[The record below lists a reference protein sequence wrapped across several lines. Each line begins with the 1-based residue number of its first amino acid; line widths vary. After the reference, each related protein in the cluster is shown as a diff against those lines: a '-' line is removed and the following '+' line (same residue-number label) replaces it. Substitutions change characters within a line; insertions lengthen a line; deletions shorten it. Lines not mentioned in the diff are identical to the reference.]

1 MAEPF
6 IGEIRMVG
14 FNFAPVGWE
23 LCAGQTLAISQY
35 TALFSLLGTNYGG
48 NGQTTF
54 NLPDLR
60 GRVAI
65 NQGQG
70 PGLSNYALGQSGGA
84 EFVSLLTSQLPSHN
98 HTVSVSNQP
107 GLQSDPT
114 SNILAVVNEPT
125 TRPPSPYPAY
135 SAASAATGTMAP
147 AAIGNTGGG
156 QGHNNI
162 QPFLTVNF
170 IIATQG
176 IFPSRQ

>member
-6 IGEIRMVG
+6 LGEIRMVG
-14 FNFAPVGWE
+14 FAFAPVGWE

-35 TALFSLLGTNYGG
+35 TALFALLGTSYGG

-54 NLPDLR
+54 ALPDLR
-60 GRVAI
+60 GRVPI
-65 NQGQG
+65 NQGQS
-70 PGLSNYALGQSGGA
+70 PGLSNYAIGQNGGA
-84 EFVSLLTSQLPSHN
+84 EVVTLVTQQLPAHN

-107 GLQSDPT
+107 GVQSDPT
-114 SNILAVVNEPT
+114 NNILAIVNEPT
-125 TRPPSPYPAY
+125 TRPPTPYPTY
-135 SAASAATGTMAP
+135 SAASAATGNLAP
-147 AAIGNTGGG
+147 TALGNTGNG
-156 QGHNNI
+156 QGHENV